1 MISQKNLLKFLF
13 LVFFIAANFKILILH
28 ENMIENILNFIG
40 IIISLTIIL
49 IKNNKIMH
57 YTHIAFIGLL
67 FLMTLIGTSKYNL
80 ILYNFFVILGVLITR
95 TKYKKCILKSL
106 HSSLPKSYDNIYVY
120 INNLIKINL
129 LCLLLSSI
137 ITLKIFYL
145 YLL

>member
-13 LVFFIAANFKILILH
+13 LVFFIANFKILILH

-80 ILYNFFVILGVLITR
+80 ILYNFVILGVL
-95 TKYKKCILKSL
+95 
-106 HSSLPKSYDNIYVY
+106 N
-120 INNLIKINL
+120 KIP
-129 LCLLLSSI
+129 I
-137 ITLKIFYL
+137 
-145 YLL
+145 

>member
-13 LVFFIAANFKILILH
+13 LVFFIANFKILILH

-80 ILYNFFVILGVLITR
+80 ILYNFVILGVLITR

>member
-1 MISQKNLLKFLF
+1 M
-13 LVFFIAANFKILILH
+13 LH

-67 FLMTLIGTSKYNL
+67 FLMTLLGTSKYNL
-80 ILYNFFVILGVLITR
+80 ILYNFVILGVLITR

-106 HSSLPKSYDNIYVY
+106 HSNYQKVMTIFTY
-120 INNLIKINL
+120 ILIIL
-129 LCLLLSSI
+129 
-137 ITLKIFYL
+137 
-145 YLL
+145 